1 MKGVIVKGVGG
12 LYTVLSQ
19 GQKYVCRPKGIFR
32 KQEIVPLPGDEVDF
46 DSIDGVINSIYPRR
60 NELIRPKVANIDT
73 LIITLSA
80 QKPYPDMLL
89 ADKLT
94 VFAQLKGITPVIAIN
109 KSDIAEDG
117 RIDFIKQHFKGTGFE
132 CVSVSA
138 KGENGIVGLLDVI
151 EPGTVVF
158 AGQSGVGKSSLIN
171 AFMPKLMLEE
181 GELSSS
187 NDRGKHT
194 TRQTEFF
201 SAGNGIYIADTPGFS
216 KLNPA
221 DIEKDEL
228 SQYFP
233 EHREYARHCSFS
245 LCSHISE
252 PDCCVRQA
260 VEDGKISKTR
270 YNNYIEIRNEIINS
284 KKY

>member
-1 MKGVIVKGVGG
+1 M
-12 LYTVLSQ
+12 
-19 GQKYVCRPKGIFR
+19 
-32 KQEIVPLPGDEVDF
+32 QEIVPLPGDEVDF
-46 DSIDGVINSIYPRR
+46 DSVDGVINSIYPRK

-94 VFAQLKGITPVIAIN
+94 VFARLKGITPVIAIN

-117 RIDFIKQHFKGTGFE
+117 RIDFIRQHFRGTGFA
-132 CVSVSA
+132 CVEVSA
-138 KGENGIVGLLDVI
+138 KRENGIKALLDVI

-171 AFMPKLMLEE
+171 AFMPRLMLEE

-201 SAGNGIYIADTPGFS
+201 SAGNGVYIADTPGFS

-233 EHREYARHCSFS
+233 EYGEYARHCSFS
-245 LCSHISE
+245 LCSHINE
-252 PDCCVRQA
+252 PDCRVRQA

-270 YNNYIEIRNEIINS
+270 YNNYIEIRNEIIAS